1 LNVVRNGKSPDM
13 DLVAA
18 EKMGYALA
26 ILPGLLISA
35 VVGIS
40 DQLLAE
46 VKKTGKHPATPGDAG
61 PAQVFARFGSAEW
74 DERRT
79 AFRPEAGKR
88 DAAE

>member
-1 LNVVRNGKSPDM
+1 
-13 DLVAA
+13 VAA

-26 ILPGLLISA
+26 IMPGLLISA

-46 VKKTGKHPATPGDAG
+46 VKKTGKHPPTPGDAG

-79 AFRPEAGKR
+79 AFRPTGKR